1 MKLRSGCPH
10 VVPMVLL
17 LSTLALWPTLALAQS
32 IADDRAVLQGI
43 KEHPVRGGC
52 GLTRRVGDAPAQRV
66 EVGQPEI
73 LSRPARQS

>member
-17 LSTLALWPTLALAQS
+17 LSTLALWPALTLAQS

-43 KEHPVRGGC
+43 KEVKVAFVADQANTALHQNV
-52 GLTRRVGDAPAQRV
+52 
-66 EVGQPEI
+66 
-73 LSRPARQS
+73 

>member
-1 MKLRSGCPH
+1 
-10 VVPMVLL
+10 MVLL